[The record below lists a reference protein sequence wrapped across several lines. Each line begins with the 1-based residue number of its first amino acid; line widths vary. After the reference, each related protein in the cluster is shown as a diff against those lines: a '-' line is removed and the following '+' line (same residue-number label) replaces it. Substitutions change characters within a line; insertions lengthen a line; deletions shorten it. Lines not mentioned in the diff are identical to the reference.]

1 LYSRSSRG
9 ENAEEYT
16 AINAL
21 LEELELS
28 IIAAL
33 YSSLLSLPNKF
44 VKPHKSFYNK

>member
-16 AINAL
+16 AINA

-44 VKPHKSFYNK
+44 IKPHKSFYNK